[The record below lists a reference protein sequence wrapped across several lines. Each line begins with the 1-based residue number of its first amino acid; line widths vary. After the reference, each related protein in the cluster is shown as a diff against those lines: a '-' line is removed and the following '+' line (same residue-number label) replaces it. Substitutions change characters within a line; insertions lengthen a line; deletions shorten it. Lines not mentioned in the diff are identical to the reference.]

1 MIDPKDPAEKFAIE
15 FNFSAVLAS
24 VTEATVTAE
33 VVGGVDVSPG
43 GILDGLPQVTGAKVY
58 QRVQGGVPGCIYKL
72 RCEATDGTSIYA
84 VTDTL
89 PVRVK

>member
-1 MIDPKDPAEKFAIE
+1 MIDPKDPAEKFAVE

-24 VTEATVTAE
+24 VTGATVTAE
-33 VVGGVDVSPG
+33 VVGGVDESPG

-58 QRVQGGVPGCIYKL
+58 QRVHAGVPGCIYKL
-72 RCEATDGTSIYA
+72 RCESTDGTSIYA